1 MATSWFGGRLR
12 REVSHTRLKLFS
24 ETQSACLRCRPAAQ
38 SLRHLCRRLGVSF
51 LLYFKAKKKHFFMC
65 MFEKRCAQRATLAFL
80 LVAGVNGEGFT
91 QSRPA
96 LVRRPADLHS
106 FRLGRA
112 ELRAAAEPTEAAL
125 AWHSRVLKWGDT
137 HASAAWYPCLLGLIG
152 FMDPFTLCG
161 FLVTPLLTLVCTRL
175 APHHARRALADR
187 PRAAR
192 LSGGLC
198 RRPAVGFCA
207 MCCRVGRMPRGQLR
221 LRGTDRSL

>member
-1 MATSWFGGRLR
+1 
-12 REVSHTRLKLFS
+12 
-24 ETQSACLRCRPAAQ
+24 
-38 SLRHLCRRLGVSF
+38 
-51 LLYFKAKKKHFFMC
+51 MC

-161 FLVTPLLTLVCTRL
+161 FLVTPLLTLGVCVADRRWAFVLCAAVWAGCLAGNFAFVALIGRFSLATRL
-175 APHHARRALADR
+175 AGSVHLATAGELLQRHGPIAGVMNTILPLPTVPLMVAAHAVKATQHGRDNGDIMGRHPQQPPVR
-187 PRAAR
+187 PLTA
-192 LSGGLC
+192 
-198 RRPAVGFCA
+198 P
-207 MCCRVGRMPRGQLR
+207 
-221 LRGTDRSL
+221 